1 MKSRNKIIGKRRII
15 AKKSGKHWTIYYIDI
30 SDKETEGVAAA
41 SVWVKG
47 GSEYN
52 EVNSVWVQPGTEY
65 NVGDEIDV
73 VFFNGRYFAI

>member
-1 MKSRNKIIGKRRII
+1 MKSKNQIIGIKRII

-30 SDKETEGVAAA
+30 SDKDTEGVAVAP
-41 SVWVKG
+41 VWVEAG
-47 GSEYN
+47 AN
-52 EVNSVWVQPGTEY
+52 Y